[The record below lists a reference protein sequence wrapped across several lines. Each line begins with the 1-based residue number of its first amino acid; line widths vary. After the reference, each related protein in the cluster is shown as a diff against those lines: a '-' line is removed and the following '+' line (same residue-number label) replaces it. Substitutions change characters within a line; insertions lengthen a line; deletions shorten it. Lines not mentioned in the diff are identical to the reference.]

1 MFHHARRTTARA
13 PSPSPRFGLPALLI
27 AAEQANEVKYF
38 RFAGGD
44 TLRSVL
50 EDTELVEFP
59 TLLVLTDDELA
70 QGAYSIMD
78 KKDVRNLQ
86 RRAEKQSGY
95 AGGEPQAEHRRDG
108 ETKNEIEAA
117 VAVPPK
123 P

>member
-1 MFHHARRTTARA
+1 
-13 PSPSPRFGLPALLI
+13 
-27 AAEQANEVKYF
+27 VKYF

-70 QGAYSIMD
+70 QGAYSIVD

-86 RRAEKQSGY
+86 RRAEKQSIVGY
-95 AGGEPQAEHRRDG
+95 EGGEPQADHRRDG
-108 ETKNEIEAA
+108 ETKNEIGAA
-117 VAVPPK
+117 VVVPPK
-123 P
+123 PEPTPAGAEEDEDEEEGFAFATLVDY